1 MENLNQFMMPCFG
14 FALCFI
20 FGFCFFLTIF
30 CKLQKQRNIFIQYIF
45 LSPVLGVL
53 YAMAIA
59 LKRQEK
65 QDFLVGVEEK
75 FIFHILFQTQAF
87 SFFLPSFLKPQQV
100 CVCLLVTA
108 VLSRGVTLGTMTP
121 HKAASVAMTSATT
134 GTPCQTEWRLVS

>member
-1 MENLNQFMMPCFG
+1 M
-14 FALCFI
+14 
-20 FGFCFFLTIF
+20 
-30 CKLQKQRNIFIQYIF
+30 RNIFIQYIR

-59 LKRQEK
+59 LNPQEK

-87 SFFLPSFLKPQQV
+87 SFFLPSFFFFFKPQQV
-100 CVCLLVTA
+100 CVCPLVTA
-108 VLSRGVTLGTMTP
+108 VLSRGVTLETMTP
-121 HKAASVAMTSATT
+121 HKAASVAMTRATS